1 MNKKDLIAAIQAKG
15 LTKAEAIKAVEGFM
29 VAVAASLARG
39 EKVTLFGFGAFSLVK
54 HRPRTR
60 RNPRT
65 GEKVAVPAQTTI
77 SFNSGKHL
85 SDHVN
90 RRER

>member
-29 VAVAASLARG
+29 AVMAECLARG
-39 EKVTLFGFGAFSLVK
+39 EKITLFGFGAFSPVK

-60 RNPRT
+60 CNPRT
-65 GEKVAVPAQTTI
+65 GEKVAVPAHTT
-77 SFNSGKHL
+77 
-85 SDHVN
+85 V
-90 RRER
+90 